1 MISQLL
7 AAGASVALVGVG
19 VASTSGVRSFEAMP
33 TRSSAV
39 ADGEGAGASGMC
51 RVDVVRSGDG
61 GTVTS
66 TRTVLNDGSCVCTL
80 VTGPAGA
87 NGNAEDVVT
96 GMLRD
101 RTCPDSPMAGKV
113 GPAVSSV
120 ASSGGGSG
128 LIIPVLVGVV
138 GAAGLAVAL
147 SANSRG

>member
-7 AAGASVALVGVG
+7 AAAASVALVGAG
-19 VASTSGVRSFEAMP
+19 VAGSSGVRSFEAMP
-33 TRSSAV
+33 TRTSAV
-39 ADGEGAGASGMC
+39 ADGDGAGASGMC
-51 RVDVVRSGDG
+51 RVDVVRSGDA

-96 GMLRD
+96 AMLRD
-101 RTCPDSPMAGKV
+101 RTCPESPTV
-113 GPAVSSV
+113 GRAVREV
-120 ASSGGGSG
+120 ARTGGGG
-128 LIIPVLVGVV
+128 GVIIPVLVAVV